1 MPAYHSA
8 FLQDTD
14 VRIIGANAS
23 TSAFSLVA
31 NYHVGNFALLPLR
44 TKTRGPAYTLPP
56 LPAGVAE
63 LDLDPDHESYDILDE
78 TLTLFRA
85 NTLFRNFEIKGP
97 ADRVLI
103 YGILWIS
110 DCLSKLKPTMTLRE
124 SEKAITT
131 AALEQYALP
140 GDPSFPL
147 NALYQGPRDRG
158 EAELLRG
165 YIGQMRQELGS
176 RLLARIYADGT
187 GKPSKWWLS
196 FTKRRFMG
204 KSL

>member
-1 MPAYHSA
+1 M
-8 FLQDTD
+8 
-14 VRIIGANAS
+14 
-23 TSAFSLVA
+23 
-31 NYHVGNFALLPLR
+31 
-44 TKTRGPAYTLPP
+44 LPP
-56 LPAGVAE
+56 LPAGVGE

-110 DCLSKLKPTMTLRE
+110 DCLSKVKPSMTLRE
-124 SEKAITT
+124 AEKAITT
-131 AALEQYALP
+131 AALEQYSLP

-147 NALYQGPRDRG
+147 NALYQGPKDRG
-158 EAELLRG
+158 EAEILRG

-176 RLLARIYADGT
+176 RLLGRIYADGT
-187 GKPSKWWLS
+187 GKPSKVCVSYTIFLLFCFLS
-196 FTKRRFMG
+196 IYFYCFYCFFLF
-204 KSL
+204 SF

>member
-1 MPAYHSA
+1 M
-8 FLQDTD
+8 
-14 VRIIGANAS
+14 
-23 TSAFSLVA
+23 
-31 NYHVGNFALLPLR
+31 
-44 TKTRGPAYTLPP
+44 
-56 LPAGVAE
+56 AE

-110 DCLSKLKPTMTLRE
+110 DCLSKVKASMTLRE
-124 SEKAITT
+124 AEKAVTT

-147 NALYQGPRDRG
+147 NALYQGPKDRG
-158 EAELLRG
+158 EAEILRG

-187 GKPSKWWLS
+187 GKPSKVCVILSLS
-196 FTKRRFMG
+196 FIFAYPYLFILLLLPFLLFFRFRRREGGRGGGRG
-204 KSL
+204 KGRVFLVLYYMLTCFLIISGG

>member
-14 VRIIGANAS
+14 VRLI
-23 TSAFSLVA
+23 
-31 NYHVGNFALLPLR
+31 GNFALLPLR
-44 TKTRGPAYTLPP
+44 TKTRGPAYNLQA
-56 LPAGVAE
+56 LPAGVSE
-63 LDLDPDHESYDILDE
+63 FDLDPDHESYDILDE
-78 TLTLFRA
+78 TLNLFRA

-110 DCLSKLKPTMTLRE
+110 DCLSKIKPTHTVRE
-124 SEKAITT
+124 AEKAITT
-131 AALEQYALP
+131 AALEQFALP

-147 NALYQGPRDRG
+147 NALYQGPKDRG
-158 EAELLRG
+158 EADILRG
-165 YIGQMRQELGS
+165 YMAQIRQELGQ

>member
-14 VRIIGANAS
+14 VRVI
-23 TSAFSLVA
+23 
-31 NYHVGNFALLPLR
+31 GNFALLPLR
-44 TKTRGPAYTLPP
+44 TRTRGPAYTLSP
-56 LPAGVAE
+56 LPASITN
-63 LDLDPDHESYDILDE
+63 DLDIDPDGEHYDILDE
-78 TLTLFRA
+78 TITLFRA

-103 YGILWIS
+103 YGILFVS
-110 DCLSKLKPTMTLRE
+110 DCLSRIKPSMSLRD
-124 SEKAITT
+124 SEKALQT
-131 AALEQYALP
+131 AALDHFALP
-140 GDPSFPL
+140 GDPAFPL
-147 NALYQGPRDRG
+147 NALYQPPRDRI
-158 EAELLRG
+158 EAEALRG
-165 YIGQMRQELGS
+165 YISQMRQELVI
-176 RLLARIYADGT
+176 RLLNRVYADGS